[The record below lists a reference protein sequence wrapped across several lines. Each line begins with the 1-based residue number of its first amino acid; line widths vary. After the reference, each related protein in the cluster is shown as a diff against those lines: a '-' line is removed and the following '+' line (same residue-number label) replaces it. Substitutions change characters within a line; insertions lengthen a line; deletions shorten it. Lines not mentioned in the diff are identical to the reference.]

1 VKEFRVLVCGGR
13 DYDNRERLFRV
24 LDQAL
29 QSATM
34 AGKSFTLIHGGAR
47 GADTLAHVWATER
60 KITDEGGN
68 VRVYHA
74 NWERDKKAAGPI
86 RNKLML
92 TNEHPHVIVAFKGGN
107 GTAHMMKIGRE
118 ARVPVLEI
126 DE

>member
-1 VKEFRVLVCGGR
+1 MKEFRVLVCGGR

-29 QSATM
+29 QAATLV
-34 AGKSFTLIHGGAR
+34 GKSFILIHGGAR
-47 GADTLAHVWATER
+47 GADTIAHAWATMRQIESGWG
-60 KITDEGGN
+60 D
-68 VRVYHA
+68 VRVYKA

-92 TNEHPHVIVAFKGGN
+92 TNEKPDVIIACKGGN

-118 ARVPVLEI
+118 AGVPVLEI